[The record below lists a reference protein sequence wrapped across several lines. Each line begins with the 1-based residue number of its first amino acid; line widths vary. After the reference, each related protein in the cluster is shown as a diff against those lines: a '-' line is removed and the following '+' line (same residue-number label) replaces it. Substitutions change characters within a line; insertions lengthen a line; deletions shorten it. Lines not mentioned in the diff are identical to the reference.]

1 MIIFDHIIPLAVN
14 QTSLAKKDQLAKGI
28 LANFGLNGEKLHRY
42 SFLKFAKK
50 NLQRYQN
57 LLVCSSKIYKACD
70 ILRLQE
76 NID

>member
-42 SFLKFAKK
+42 SFEKFAKTMVMK
-50 NLQRYQN
+50 I
-57 LLVCSSKIYKACD
+57 SKLFGLFIKD
-70 ILRLQE
+70 I
-76 NID
+76 